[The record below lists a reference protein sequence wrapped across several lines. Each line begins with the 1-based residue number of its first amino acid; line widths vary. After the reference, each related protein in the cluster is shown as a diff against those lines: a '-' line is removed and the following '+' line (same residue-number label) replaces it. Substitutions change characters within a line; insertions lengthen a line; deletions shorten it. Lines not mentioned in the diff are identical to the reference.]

1 MEIAIPIE
9 WPQTMMSESN
19 SHLHTII
26 ADISETGSGV
36 SPRTFSPW
44 WSLRLELFNN
54 PKGQLSLLSK
64 GLLCF
69 LGHRRS
75 DVVLR
80 LDSTACSWAS
90 TGSIMWTETDVQPNT
105 GDSHWGIIQSHS
117 LAEHPAYS
125 LNKLVTARK
134 AGSGA
139 RRTNGPRFLCFLAT
153 SENLHPPY
161 SQ

>member
-36 SPRTFSPW
+36 SPRISSPW

-54 PKGQLSLLSK
+54 PKGQITLLSK
-64 GLLCF
+64 GRLCF

-75 DVVLR
+75 DVLP

-105 GDSHWGIIQSHS
+105 GDSHWGIIQRHS

-139 RRTNGPRFLCFLAT
+139 RKTNGPRFLCFLAT